1 MRKLFAK
8 VLALAVRR
16 WVPQVIAAGP
26 TAERAPASNDEEK
39 FVAVESLLEVD
50 AYRQRL
56 AAGDANLNQALG
68 GIELTLAHQLGRH
81 VRQR

>member
-8 VLALAVRR
+8 LRTCAVHR
-16 WVPQVIAAGP
+16 WAPQVIAAVP
-26 TAERAPASNDEEK
+26 TAGASSSDDDEK

-56 AAGDANLNQALG
+56 AAGDALLNQALG
-68 GIELTLAHQLGRH
+68 GIELTLAHQLGRQA
-81 VRQR
+81 RQR